1 VIVVDTSVAVPW
13 LASWHE
19 HHGVAT
25 KALARDEPR
34 LIAHVALEMFSVLT
48 RLPDRR
54 AVAPADAHALIEAGF
69 SGSLLTLPADR
80 HRRLLRALAEA
91 GIGGGAV
98 YDGLVGATAAH
109 AGAVLYT
116 FDRRALP
123 VYGLVGA
130 EVELL
135 S

>member
-1 VIVVDTSVAVPW
+1 MIAVDTSVAVPA

-19 HHGVAT
+19 RHQAARLAVAQG
-25 KALARDEPR
+25 EPR
-34 LIAHVALEMFSVLT
+34 LIAHVAIETFSVLT

-54 AVAPADAHALIEAGF
+54 VLAPADAHRLLEARFEGA
-69 SGSLLTLPADR
+69 LLTLPADR
-80 HRRLLRALAEA
+80 HRRLLGLLAEA

-109 AGAVLYT
+109 ARATLLT

-123 VYGLVGA
+123 VYRLVGA
-130 EVELL
+130 ETELL
-135 S
+135 A

>member
-1 VIVVDTSVAVPW
+1 MIAVDTSAAVPW

-19 HHGVAT
+19 HHGRAT
-25 KALARDEPR
+25 KALSGQDTR
-34 LIAHVALEMFSVLT
+34 LIAHVALETFSVLT

-54 AVAPADAHALIEAGF
+54 AVAPADALALLESGF
-69 SGSLLTLPADR
+69 SGSVLTLPADR
-80 HRRLLRALAEA
+80 HRRLLRVLAEA
-91 GIGGGAV
+91 GMGGGAV

-109 AGAVLYT
+109 ARTVLYT

-123 VYGLVGA
+123 VYRLVGA
-130 EVELL
+130 EVEFL